1 MAYRIRHRDST
12 AQASLR
18 RIARGQ
24 VEAAIRSIDAPG
36 CDAAAAIHDVR
47 KRCKKIRGLL
57 RLVRPAFDGYR
68 GENKALRDIAAP
80 LGPLRDADVLVA
92 TFDQVVDAVRPDD
105 AATFAPVRRQLQRH
119 HRTVADAHDPDVLLR
134 TARDSLQLALTR
146 IETWALAEDGF
157 DAFAGGLKSSY
168 RRGRKA
174 MRAACRDGGNEAFHA
189 WRKRCKDHTFHLRLL
204 QPVWPGPMQAQ
215 RACAAELGDALG
227 LHHDL
232 AVLAAHIRGTSGPDR
247 GTIDALVTRIHAR
260 QHELAARAGS
270 LGARLYAE
278 SPAALAKSW
287 RRRHA
292 AWRREP

>member
-24 VEAAIRSIDAPG
+24 VKAAIRSIDAPG
-36 CDAAAAIHDVR
+36 CDTAAAIHDVR
-47 KRCKKIRGLL
+47 KRCKKIRALL

-68 GENKALRDIAAP
+68 VENKALRDIATP
-80 LGPLRDADVLVA
+80 LGPLRDAEVLVA
-92 TFDQVVDAVRPDD
+92 TFDQVVDAVGPDD
-105 AATFAPVRRQLQRH
+105 AASFAAVRHTLQRH
-119 HRTVADAHDPDVLLR
+119 RRTVADAHDPDALLR
-134 TARDSLQLALTR
+134 TARDALEQLVAR
-146 IETWALAEDGF
+146 IGTWELAEDGF

-174 MRAACRDGGNEAFHA
+174 MREACRDGGSKAFHA

-204 QPVWPGPMQAQ
+204 QPIWPGPMQAQ

-232 AVLAAHIRGTSGPDR
+232 AVLAAHIRGTSGQDR
-247 GTIDALVTRIHAR
+247 SAIDTLIAHIRDR
-260 QHELAARAGS
+260 QHELEASAGS

-278 SPAALAKSW
+278 SPSALVKTW
-287 RRRHA
+287 RRRHV
-292 AWRREP
+292 AWQREL